1 MFHPLSFYTLPSTPF
16 SLTSYQMTRECS
28 LLVSAAAS
36 ASAVHCLELQPLV
49 LFFCFAKL
57 STKLLLSHCRWQTSQ
72 FGQEYYH
79 HHHQNTDFFF
89 CCCFFR
95 KSLIYAVQVV
105 QASYYKAWLAF
116 LFSGQNKLVES
127 HETSWNE
134 TTTAAAVSQMKS
146 TKKQCWTKNKK
157 NKTQKTVFSFLWWK
171 SVIFILNFHYFFLL
185 GRNHRRRRINN

>member
-16 SLTSYQMTRECS
+16 SLTSYQMTRKCS
-28 LLVSAAAS
+28 LLVSTAAS

-49 LFFCFAKL
+49 LFFCFAEL

-72 FGQEYYH
+72 FGQEYYHHH

-105 QASYYKAWLAF
+105 QASYYKAWLVF
-116 LFSGQNKLVES
+116 LFFWEKQIGRESWELKWNNDSGGS
-127 HETSWNE
+127 FWNGE
-134 TTTAAAVSQMKS
+134 HQKAVL
-146 TKKQCWTKNKK
+146 NKK
-157 NKTQKTVFSFLWWK
+157 
-171 SVIFILNFHYFFLL
+171 
-185 GRNHRRRRINN
+185 